1 MDLNIAGAELVAQ
14 INLLFRPNST
24 DLALQ
29 YGGGE
34 TGITNFL
41 RSVQQRIK
49 AEETTVLEPSASE
62 YIDVLLA
69 AAWREAE
76 SRYGRQTE
84 DWPNRARQEASEKRL
99 DYFAGLHAFPPLN
112 GARDLTLPPLSV
124 TDGGTI
130 HSQRSQAYTQFVP
143 LHNVDRAQSILPIGQ
158 SEDPA
163 SPFYTTT
170 LALWEHGKLHPA
182 PLTRGEVE

>member
-49 AEETTVLEPSASE
+49 AEETTVLEPNASE
-62 YIDVLLA
+62 YIDDLLA

-84 DWPNRARQEASEKRL
+84 D
-99 DYFAGLHAFPPLN
+99 
-112 GARDLTLPPLSV
+112 
-124 TDGGTI
+124 
-130 HSQRSQAYTQFVP
+130 
-143 LHNVDRAQSILPIGQ
+143 
-158 SEDPA
+158 
-163 SPFYTTT
+163 
-170 LALWEHGKLHPA
+170 
-182 PLTRGEVE
+182 